1 MKNLTNKIS
10 FCKNRLFS
18 YRHYLQKIPLV
29 HKEKLFISKYI
40 FAPLTFLVQYLY
52 KTSVEMKLKQI
63 VISILIL
70 ANWSVSTAQNTRLVI
85 DLQAHAGIIN
95 DLAFTSNGKSLISVS
110 DDKTIRIW
118 DVEKGVLDRTLR
130 TFSGDGSEGSIYA
143 LALSPDN
150 RFLAVGGYFN
160 INEIRIIDLERD
172 RDVVLLK
179 GHSNVITSLK
189 FSNDGLQLA
198 SSDVT
203 GAIRLWNIS
212 FSDGAIIG
220 TPRNVLEGHKA
231 QVYDISFAPNGNQ
244 LVSASYDGSLKLW
257 DLTGVEK
264 PISMTM
270 HIDKVQACAFSSDG
284 KWIVSGGNKGKA
296 IVWDNRGAFSKFLAS
311 IEEPIR
317 DITAFDDEVIISG
330 SKGYRFSLSSSASN
344 GQLAVPFIAASATAI
359 SSTNLVALAG
369 GSQGAI
375 IVYDLKSNEPLQL
388 FRNKS
393 QKIERIGILNDASIV
408 FDSGESEF
416 TSGINLSSLSYI
428 WDIKQ
433 LGESV
438 TEKHEENGYKL
449 LPIDKYTL
457 STGFS
462 GKIEMSPRLDG
473 RLRSFTIIDEETI
486 AVGGDFSLKLYSRDG
501 KLKTELKGFNSAITS
516 IASVNNRIVGLSQDK
531 TIRIWNTSTSEL
543 LATIFLTSKNDWICW
558 TPQGY
563 YQASS
568 GGEKYIGWQ
577 IDEDVNKLS
586 KFYKSSVFASK
597 FHNPEMV
604 KQTIATGSFEIAKE
618 KIKEIKPVFVQSNV
632 KQAHKEIL
640 EKPLEVLSAAPV
652 IEWITPELQTSELNQ
667 SKITIKVKIKS
678 TSKIKIVK
686 ILINGRPSS
695 NSRGVVIP
703 KSVGEFDIL
712 VEQEL
717 VLSNDINEVRIFV
730 SNQDAKMVSEKR
742 VINLKN
748 VGARGQ
754 GRSLDVINYM
764 DRPDLYIL
772 SIGIS
777 DYVLPEY
784 DLNYADDDAESIT
797 EVFEKIGTEVYKD
810 INSVKLLNSE
820 ADKQAIL
827 NAFDNLTHKVKAKD
841 MVLIFIASHGINKE
855 GEFFILPHD
864 ADLIQKPGILVSWKD
879 ITQTL
884 SELPSNVIVMIDAC
898 RSGQLGV
905 NLTKFGANNTE
916 ALRNAS
922 SDENGLVLMAAS
934 TGSESA
940 LETPQWGHGAFTL
953 SILEGI
959 EKGKAD
965 IKPDG
970 TIYLRELD
978 FYVSER
984 TIELTNDVQHPTTQ
998 KPSTISRLSI
1008 INLNK

>member
-1 MKNLTNKIS
+1 MVI
-10 FCKNRLFS
+10 
-18 YRHYLQKIPLV
+18 
-29 HKEKLFISKYI
+29 
-40 FAPLTFLVQYLY
+40 
-52 KTSVEMKLKQI
+52 KLKQI
-63 VISILIL
+63 IISILIL
-70 ANWSVSTAQNTRLVI
+70 ANWGKTNAQNTRLVI
-85 DLQAHAGIIN
+85 DSQAHAGIVN
-95 DLAFTSNGKSLISVS
+95 DLVFTPNGKFLISVS

-118 DVEKGVLDRTLR
+118 DVEKGMLDRTLR
-130 TFSGDGSEGSIYA
+130 TFSGDGSEGAIYA
-143 LALSPDN
+143 LALSPDS
-150 RFLAVGGYFN
+150 RFLAVGGYFQM
-160 INEIRIIDLERD
+160 NEIRIINLERD
-172 RDVVLLK
+172 TEVVVLK
-179 GHSNVITSLK
+179 GHSNVITSLD
-189 FSNDGLQLA
+189 FSNDGLKLA
-198 SSDVT
+198 SSDAT
-203 GAIRLWNIS
+203 GIIRLWDIG
-212 FSDGAIIG
+212 FTDGAITG
-220 TPRNVLEGHKA
+220 TSEKVLEGHTA
-231 QVYDISFAPNGNQ
+231 QVYDISFAPNGKQ

-257 DLTGVEK
+257 DLTGAEQ

-270 HIDKVQACAFSSDG
+270 HIDKVQTCSFSSDG
-284 KWIVSGGNKGKA
+284 KWIVSGGNKGKV
-296 IVWDNRGAFSKFLAS
+296 ILWDKRGAFSKFLAS
-311 IEEPIR
+311 IGEPIR
-317 DITAFDDEVIISG
+317 DITTLGDEVIISG
-330 SKGYRFSLSSSASN
+330 SKGYRFSLSSSVSN
-344 GQLAVPFIAASATAI
+344 GQLAVPFSATSAVAI

-369 GSQGAI
+369 GAQGTI
-375 IVYDLKSNEPLQL
+375 IVYDLSSNEPLQL
-388 FRNKS
+388 FKS
-393 QKIERIGILNDASIV
+393 RTQKIAKIGVSNNASVV
-408 FDSGESEF
+408 FSNSNGEF
-416 TSGINLSSLSYI
+416 TSGINLSSLSYF
-428 WDIKQ
+428 WETKELEDI
-433 LGESV
+433 V

-462 GKIEMSPRLDG
+462 GKIEMNPRIDG
-473 RLRSFTIIDEETI
+473 RLRSFTIIDDETI
-486 AVGGDFSLKLYSRDG
+486 AVGGDYSLKLYSREG
-501 KLKTELKGFNSAITS
+501 KFKAELKGFNSAITS
-516 IASVNNRIVGLSQDK
+516 IASLNNRIVGLSQDK

-577 IDEDVNKLS
+577 IDEDINKLS

-604 KQTIATGSFEIAKE
+604 IQTIGTGSFSFAKE
-618 KIKEIKPVFVQSNV
+618 KVKEGKTIFASSNIKPPN
-632 KQAHKEIL
+632 KEASAKLSKI
-640 EKPLEVLSAAPV
+640 VSAAPV
-652 IEWITPELQTSELNQ
+652 IEWITPEFQISELNQ
-667 SKITIKVKIKS
+667 PKITIKAKVKS
-678 TSKIKIVK
+678 ASKIKLVK

-712 VEQEL
+712 IEQEL
-717 VLSNDINEVRIFV
+717 ILSNDINEVRIFV
-730 SNQDAKMVSEKR
+730 ANQEAKMVSEKR
-742 VINLKN
+742 VINLKE

-784 DLNYADDDAESIT
+784 DLNYADADAESIT
-797 EVFEKIGTEVYKD
+797 KVFEKIGTEVYKD
-810 INSVKLLNSE
+810 INSVKLLNSK

-827 NAFDNLTHKVKAKD
+827 NAFDNLTHKVQAKD
-841 MVLIFIASHGINKE
+841 MVLIFIASHGINE
-855 GEFFILPHD
+855 EEEFFILPHD
-864 ADLIQKPGILVSWKD
+864 ADLIQKPEAVVSWKD

-916 ALRNAS
+916 ALRSAS

-984 TIELTNDVQHPTTQ
+984 TIELTNNVQHPTTQ